1 MGTARK
7 QSLIAADRARLLM
20 RFNAL
25 CILASKLILMRVLR
39 LNMNGAIN
47 YLKAAKNFTQSSLE
61 DFDY

>member
-20 RFNAL
+20 GFNAL

-39 LNMNGAIN
+39 FNKNGAIN
-47 YLKAAKNFTQSSLE
+47 YLKAAKNLT
-61 DFDY
+61 